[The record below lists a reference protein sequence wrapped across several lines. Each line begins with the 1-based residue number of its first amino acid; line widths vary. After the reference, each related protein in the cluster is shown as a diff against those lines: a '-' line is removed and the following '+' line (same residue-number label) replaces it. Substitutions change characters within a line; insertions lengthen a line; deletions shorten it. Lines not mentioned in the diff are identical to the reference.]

1 MNATEQLAAW
11 IQESSQIVF
20 LEEPGLQQK
29 AGFPTSARL
38 RVFIRRSSIRLI
50 HRKNC

>member
-11 IQESSQIVF
+11 IQESSRIVF
-20 LEEPGLQQK
+20 SEGPGLQRK

-38 RVFIRRSSIRLI
+38 RVCIRRSSIRLI
-50 HRKNC
+50 HRKSY